1 MFTPHLAYTKRTVA
15 ALRNAGKRFVL
26 MVPGHNFFP
35 GLDKP
40 WPHTHQCMRM
50 NYVPEPE
57 KIEAGVKIL
66 AEEIERAW
74 AESH

>member
-1 MFTPHLAYTKRTVA
+1 
-15 ALRNAGKRFVL
+15 VL

>member
-1 MFTPHLAYTKRTVA
+1 
-15 ALRNAGKRFVL
+15 
-26 MVPGHNFFP
+26 MVPGDYFFP

-50 NYVPEPE
+50 NYVPDPE

-66 AEEIERAW
+66 AEEIEKAW
-74 AESH
+74 LEDGQ

>member
-1 MFTPHLAYTKRTVA
+1 
-15 ALRNAGKRFVL
+15 
-26 MVPGHNFFP
+26 
-35 GLDKP
+35 
-40 WPHTHQCMRM
+40 M

-66 AEEIERAW
+66 AEEIERAR